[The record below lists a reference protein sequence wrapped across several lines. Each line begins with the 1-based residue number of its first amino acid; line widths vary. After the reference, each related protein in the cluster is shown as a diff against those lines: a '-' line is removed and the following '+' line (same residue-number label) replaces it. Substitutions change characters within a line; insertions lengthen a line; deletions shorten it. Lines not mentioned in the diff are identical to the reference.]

1 MLDHDIEMVESI
13 FDNYSKNHYRRT
25 VKDHFVDYVLP
36 KITEDD
42 INHGAGMFKDD
53 NKYMVNTDVYDYH
66 KDTFHKCG
74 WTTLRGIQIGLID
87 TKNLCFYIAIY
98 RRIDF

>member
-1 MLDHDIEMVESI
+1 MVESI

-74 WTTLRGIQIGLID
+74 WTTLRGIQIGSIN
-87 TKNLCFYIAIY
+87 TQTQCIYIAIY